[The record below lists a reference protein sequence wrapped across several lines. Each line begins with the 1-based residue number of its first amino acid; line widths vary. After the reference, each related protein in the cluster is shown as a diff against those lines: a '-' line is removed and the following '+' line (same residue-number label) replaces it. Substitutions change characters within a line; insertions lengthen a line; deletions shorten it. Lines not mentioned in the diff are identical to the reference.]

1 MEDPNPGVKGGGKH
15 YLESLGIHTTLG
27 VCKDEA
33 EKLNEIFI
41 KFVTTKRP
49 FSIIKCGATLDG
61 RIATKT
67 GDSKWVTSEA
77 SRNFVHRL
85 RHALDAIMVGINTV
99 ERDDPSLTT
108 RLADDLGNVKGH
120 DPTRIILDTTLR
132 ISENAKVLRLNSDS
146 DTIIISGNSVP
157 TDKRTRLEK
166 RGVRVIESQVT
177 NGRIDLDILMDLL
190 GNMGMTSLLIEGGSR
205 VIASA
210 LSAGI
215 AEKIIFFFAPKI
227 LGGDDGVPICK
238 GKGASTMKNCIPVKD
253 IRVRRF
259 GDDVMIEGYID
270 K

>member
-132 ISENAKVLRLNSDS
+132 ISENAKVFFRQFGSD
-146 DTIIISGNSVP
+146 G
-157 TDKRTRLEK
+157 
-166 RGVRVIESQVT
+166 
-177 NGRIDLDILMDLL
+177 
-190 GNMGMTSLLIEGGSR
+190 
-205 VIASA
+205 
-210 LSAGI
+210 
-215 AEKIIFFFAPKI
+215 
-227 LGGDDGVPICK
+227 
-238 GKGASTMKNCIPVKD
+238 
-253 IRVRRF
+253 
-259 GDDVMIEGYID
+259 
-270 K
+270 